1 MTINNFRSVQ
11 IMMLRYLEMEFQRR
25 DLLKTLQLE
34 GDVVPLN
41 PLPGRC
47 PGPDPQKILGFGY
60 PLLEALRLN
69 VTFLKTF
76 YVTRWFSTKYKF
88 IEQAVRQAI
97 T

>member
-1 MTINNFRSVQ
+1 
-11 IMMLRYLEMEFQRR
+11 MEFQRR

-60 PLLEALRLN
+60 PLLEALIIIFMILMKIHEENRDVL
-69 VTFLKTF
+69 
-76 YVTRWFSTKYKF
+76 
-88 IEQAVRQAI
+88 AC
-97 T
+97 

>member
-60 PLLEALRLN
+60 PLLEALDIHNRG
-69 VTFLKTF
+69 
-76 YVTRWFSTKYKF
+76 R
-88 IEQAVRQAI
+88 R
-97 T
+97 

>member
-1 MTINNFRSVQ
+1 
-11 IMMLRYLEMEFQRR
+11 MLRYLEMEFQRR

-60 PLLEALRLN
+60 PLLEALVSVDL
-69 VTFLKTF
+69 FF
-76 YVTRWFSTKYKF
+76 FHYVVSLGKNEVEYFSPC
-88 IEQAVRQAI
+88 
-97 T
+97 

>member
-1 MTINNFRSVQ
+1 
-11 IMMLRYLEMEFQRR
+11 MEFQRR

-60 PLLEALRLN
+60 PLLEALIFKCVVPCVGFGGKINIKLQ
-69 VTFLKTF
+69 LKF
-76 YVTRWFSTKYKF
+76 ENLFMNARKY
-88 IEQAVRQAI
+88 ELP
-97 T
+97 